1 MPLGSETIL
10 AYQDLQEFVSVLER
24 HGELRRITEP
34 VSPHLEVSEICDR
47 AVKSGGP
54 ALLFTHLTRRGG
66 GRYEMP
72 LLINTFGS
80 ERRMA
85 LALET
90 ESLDTLAGEIASFL
104 EPEVPDSLMGKLQMV
119 PKLTRLGALQP
130 KRVGRAACQE
140 IVETAAPSLAD
151 LPVLTC
157 WPMDA
162 GPYITL
168 PMVFTR
174 HPERGTRNI
183 GMYRLQVFDDRTLG
197 MHWQLHKG
205 GAEHLRVAAARGE
218 RLPVAI
224 ALGPDPSVIY
234 AATAPLPPEIDE
246 LMLAGFVRRK
256 SVEVVRCVTVDL
268 EVPASSQI
276 VLEGYVD
283 PAERRTE
290 GPFGDHTGFYSLA
303 DQYPVFH
310 LTAVTRRRSP
320 IYPTIIVGPPPMEDA
335 WLGLA
340 TERLFMPLV
349 RKVLP
354 EVVDMW
360 LPPEG
365 IFHNLA
371 ILKIRKRYPGHGRK
385 VIHAVWGLGQ
395 LMFTKIVV
403 VVDDDCDIRNPAEVV
418 WRVGT
423 HIDPKRDLVVSE
435 GPLDV
440 LDFSGL
446 APAYGGKL
454 GIDATRKTREEGFTG
469 EWPPIIRMDE
479 EVKRRVD
486 ELWPR
491 LGLGGPA
498 AAPRGW

>member
-1 MPLGSETIL
+1 V
-10 AYQDLQEFVSVLER
+10 AYDDLQQFLDVLR
-24 HGELRRITEP
+24 KHGELKTIEEP
-34 VSPHLEVSEICDR
+34 VSPRLEVTEICDR
-47 AVKSGGP
+47 VVKSGGP
-54 ALLFTHLTRRGG
+54 ALLFTHVARPGG

-80 ERRMA
+80 KRRMS
-85 LALET
+85 LALEV
-90 ESLDTLAGEIASFL
+90 DTLDALAAEIASFL
-104 EPEVPDSLMGKLQMV
+104 EPEIPDSFIGKIQMV
-119 PKLTRLGALQP
+119 PKLARLSALSP
-130 KRVGRAACQE
+130 KMVGRAPCQE
-140 IVETAAPSLAD
+140 IVETKNPSLAD
-151 LPVLTC
+151 IPIITC
-157 WPMDA
+157 WPMDG

-168 PMVFTR
+168 PLVFTR
-174 HPERGTRNI
+174 HPDLGTRNI

-197 MHWQLHKG
+197 MHWQRHKG
-205 GAEHLRVAAARGE
+205 GAEHFRAAAERGE

-224 ALGPDPSVIY
+224 ALGPDPAVIY
-234 AATAPLPPEIDE
+234 AASAPLPPEIDE
-246 LMLAGFVRRK
+246 LMLAGFIRKK
-256 SVEVVRCVTVDL
+256 SVEMVKCAGIDM

-283 PAERRTE
+283 PSESRLE

-310 LTAVTRRRSP
+310 LTAVTRRREP

-335 WLGLA
+335 YLGLA
-340 TERLFMPLV
+340 TERLFLPLV

-371 ILKIRKRYPGHGRK
+371 ILSINKRYPGHGRK

-395 LMFTKIVV
+395 LMFTKVVV
-403 VVDDDCDIRNPAEVV
+403 VVDADCNVHDPAEVV

-423 HIDPKRDLVVSE
+423 HIDAKRDIVVSE

-440 LDFSGL
+440 LDFAGM
-446 APAYGGKL
+446 APAFGGKL
-454 GIDATRKTREEGFTG
+454 GIDATRKMKEEGFAG

-479 EVKRRVD
+479 EVRKKID
-486 ELWPR
+486 AIWPR
-491 LGLGGPA
+491 LGLAGPGT
-498 AAPRGW
+498 RG

>member
-1 MPLGSETIL
+1 MAVKEGTL
-10 AYQDLQEFVSVLER
+10 AYDSLQDFLAVLKK
-24 HGELRRITEP
+24 HGDLLTIDEP
-34 VSPHLEVSEICDR
+34 VSPRLEVTEICDR
-47 AVKSGGP
+47 VVKSGGP
-54 ALLFTHLTRRGG
+54 ALLFTNLVKPGG
-66 GRYEMP
+66 GRYGMP

-80 ERRMA
+80 EKRMA

-90 ESLDTLAGEIASFL
+90 GTLDELAAEIASFL
-104 EPEVPDSLMGKLQMV
+104 EPDIPDTLLGKIQMM
-119 PKLTRLGALQP
+119 PKLSRLSALQP
-130 KRVGRAACQE
+130 KTVGRGACQE
-140 IVETAAPSLAD
+140 MVETDHPSLAD
-151 LPVLTC
+151 IPIITC

-168 PMVFTR
+168 PLVFTR
-174 HPERGTRNI
+174 HPEKGTRNI

-205 GAEHLRVAAARGE
+205 GAEHYRAAAARKE
-218 RLPVAI
+218 RMPVAI
-224 ALGPDPSVIY
+224 ALGPDPSLIY

-246 LMLAGFVRRK
+246 LMLAGFVRKK
-256 SVEVVRCVTVDL
+256 SVEMVRCVSIDM

-283 PAERRTE
+283 PSETRME

-303 DQYPVFH
+303 DMYPVFH
-310 LTAVTRRRSP
+310 LTAVTRRREP

-340 TERLFMPLV
+340 TERLFLPLV
-349 RKVLP
+349 KKVMP
-354 EVVDMW
+354 EVVDMV

-371 ILKIRKRYPGHGRK
+371 ILKINKRYAGHGRK

-395 LMFTKIVV
+395 LMFTKVVV
-403 VVDDDCDIRNPAEVV
+403 VVDADCDIHNPAEVV

-423 HIDPKRDLVVSE
+423 HFDPKRDIVVSE

-479 EVKRRVD
+479 AVVKRID
-486 ELWPR
+486 ALWPK
-491 LGLGGPA
+491 LGLP
-498 AAPRGW
+498 PRGGAA

>member
-1 MPLGSETIL
+1 M
-10 AYQDLQEFVSVLER
+10 AYESLQEFIKVLED
-24 HGELRRITEP
+24 HGELKTIDHP
-34 VSPHLEVSEICDR
+34 VSPRLEVSEICDR
-47 AVKSGGP
+47 VVKSGGP
-54 ALLFTHLTRRGG
+54 ALLFTHLTRPDG

-80 ERRMA
+80 EKRMA
-85 LALET
+85 LALEVDR
-90 ESLDTLAGEIASFL
+90 LDDLASEIASFL
-104 EPEVPDSLMGKLQMV
+104 EPQIPETLLGKIQMV
-119 PKLTRLGALQP
+119 PRLARLSALQP
-130 KRVGRAACQE
+130 KTVSRAPCQE
-140 IVETAAPSLAD
+140 LVETKNPSLANI
-151 LPVLTC
+151 PIITC

-168 PMVFTR
+168 PLVITR
-174 HPERGTRNI
+174 HPQRGTRNI
-183 GMYRLQVFDDRTLG
+183 GMYRLQVFDERTLG

-205 GAEHLRVAAARGE
+205 GAEHFRAATSGGE
-218 RLPVAI
+218 RMPVAI
-224 ALGPDPSVIY
+224 ALGPDPALIY

-246 LMLAGFVRRK
+246 LMLAGFIRK
-256 SVEVVRCVTVDL
+256 RSVEMVRCVSIDM

-283 PAERRTE
+283 PAESRTE

-303 DQYPVFH
+303 DSYPVFH
-310 LTAVTRRRSP
+310 LTAVTRRKDP
-320 IYPTIIVGPPPMEDA
+320 VYPTIIVGPPPMEDA
-335 WLGLA
+335 YLGLA
-340 TERLFMPLV
+340 TERLFLPLV

-371 ILKIRKRYPGHGRK
+371 ILKIDKRFPGHGRK

-395 LMFTKIVV
+395 LMFTKVVV
-403 VVDDDCDIRNPAEVV
+403 VVDADCDIRNPAELV

-423 HIDPKRDLVVSE
+423 HIDARRDVIVSE

-440 LDFSGL
+440 LDFAGQ
-446 APAYGGKL
+446 APAFGGKL

-469 EWPPIIRMDE
+469 EWPPIIRMDD

-486 ELWPR
+486 ALWPK
-491 LGLGGPA
+491 LGLT
-498 AAPRGW
+498 APGMKT

>member
-1 MPLGSETIL
+1 M
-10 AYQDLQEFVSVLER
+10 AHDDLQDFLAQLEK
-24 HGELRRITEP
+24 HGELRTINEP

-47 AVKSGGP
+47 VVKSGGP
-54 ALLFTHLTRRGG
+54 ALLFKNLVRRDG

-80 ERRMA
+80 EKRMA
-85 LALET
+85 MALGT
-90 ESLDTLAGEIASFL
+90 PSLDELAAEIASFL
-104 EPEVPDSLMGKLQMV
+104 EPEVPETLLGKLQMV
-119 PKLTRLGALQP
+119 PKLARLGSLQP
-130 KRVGRAACQE
+130 HKVNRAACQE
-140 IVETAAPSLAD
+140 LVETSSPSLSGI
-151 LPVLTC
+151 PILTC

-168 PMVFTR
+168 PLVFTR
-174 HPERGTRNI
+174 HPELGTRNI

-205 GAEHLRVAAARGE
+205 GAEHFRVARARGE

-224 ALGPDPSVIY
+224 ALGPDPAVIY

-246 LMLAGFVRRK
+246 LMLAGFIRKK
-256 SVEVVRCVTVDL
+256 SVDMVRCVSVDL

-283 PAERRTE
+283 PQEMRTE

-310 LTAVTRRRSP
+310 LTAVTRRRDAL
-320 IYPTIIVGPPPMEDA
+320 YPTIIVGPPPMEDA

-340 TERLFMPLV
+340 TERLFLPLV

-395 LMFTKIVV
+395 LMFTKVVV
-403 VVDDDCDIRNPAEVV
+403 VVDEDCDIRNPAELV

-423 HIDPKRDLVVSE
+423 HIDAKRDLVLSE

-440 LDFSGL
+440 LDFAGL

-469 EWPPIIRMDE
+469 EWPPILRMDD

-486 ELWPR
+486 ALWPR
-491 LGLGGPA
+491 LGLPEPG
-498 AAPRGW
+498 RGR

>member
-1 MPLGSETIL
+1 M
-10 AYQDLQEFVSVLER
+10 AYDDLQAFLGALESS
-24 HGELRRITEP
+24 GELRTIAEP
-34 VSPHLEVSEICDR
+34 VSPLLEITEICDR
-47 AVKSGGP
+47 VVKRGGP
-54 ALLFTHLTRRGG
+54 ALLFTHPARPDG
-66 GRYEMP
+66 GRYPMP
-72 LLINTFGS
+72 LLINMFGS

-90 ESLDTLAGEIASFL
+90 EGLDALASEIASFL
-104 EPEVPDSLMGKLQMV
+104 EPELPDTLMGKLQMV
-119 PKLTRLGALQP
+119 PKLARLGALQP
-130 KRVGRAACQE
+130 RRVSRAACQE
-140 IVETAAPSLAD
+140 VVETAGPSLSD
-151 LPVLTC
+151 LPILTC

-168 PMVFTR
+168 PLVFTR
-174 HPERGTRNI
+174 HPELGSRNI

-205 GAEHLRVAAARGE
+205 GAEHFRAWAARGE
-218 RLPVAI
+218 RMPVAV
-224 ALGPDPSVIY
+224 ALGPDPSLIY

-246 LMLAGFVRRK
+246 LMLAGFIRKK
-256 SVEVVRCVTVDL
+256 SVDMVRCVSVDL

-283 PAERRTE
+283 PAERRRE

-303 DQYPVFH
+303 DDYPVFH
-310 LTAVTRRRSP
+310 LTAVTRRRDP

-340 TERLFMPLV
+340 TERLFLPLV

-354 EVVDMW
+354 EVVDLW

-371 ILKIRKRYPGHGRK
+371 VVKIRKRYPGHGRK

-395 LMFTKIVV
+395 LMFTKVVV
-403 VVDDDCDIRNPAEVV
+403 VVDDDCDIRNPAELV

-423 HIDPKRDLVVSE
+423 HIDARRDIVVSE

-440 LDFSGL
+440 LDFAGQ

-479 EVKRRVD
+479 EVRRRVD
-486 ELWPR
+486 ALWPR
-491 LGLGGPA
+491 LGLPGT
-498 AAPRGW
+498 PR

>member
-1 MPLGSETIL
+1 MQRL
-10 AYQDLQEFVSVLER
+10 AEMRRDDLAFEDLQEFVAALKQC
-24 HGELRRITEP
+24 GELRTIDEP
-34 VSPHLEVSEICDR
+34 ISPRLEVTEICDR
-47 AVKSGGP
+47 VVKSGGP
-54 ALLFTHLTRRGG
+54 ALLFTNLTRPDG
-66 GRYEMP
+66 GRYGMP
-72 LLINTFGS
+72 LLINAFGS
-80 ERRMA
+80 VRRMA
-85 LALET
+85 LALGVET
-90 ESLDTLAGEIASFL
+90 LDALAGEIASFL
-104 EPEVPDSLMGKLQMV
+104 EPEIPDSMLGKLQMV
-119 PKLTRLGALQP
+119 PKLARLSALAP
-130 KRVGRAACQE
+130 KSVGRAACQE
-140 IVETAAPSLAD
+140 VVETKNPTLAD
-151 LPVLTC
+151 IPVITC

-168 PMVFTR
+168 PLVFTR

-183 GMYRLQVFDDRTLG
+183 GMYRLQVFDERTLG

-205 GAEHLRVAAARGE
+205 GAEHFRAAAARGD
-218 RLPVAI
+218 RMPVAI
-224 ALGPDPSVIY
+224 AMGPDPSLIY

-246 LMLAGFVRRK
+246 LMLAGFIRKK
-256 SVEVVRCVTVDL
+256 SVEMVKCVSIDM

-310 LTAVTRRRSP
+310 LTAVTRRRDP

-340 TERLFMPLV
+340 TERLFLPLI

-354 EVVDMW
+354 EVVDMH

-371 ILKIRKRYPGHGRK
+371 ILKINKRYPGHGRK

-395 LMFTKIVV
+395 LMFTKIVI
-403 VVDDDCDIRNPAEVV
+403 VVDADCDIHNPAELV

-423 HIDPKRDLVVSE
+423 HIDAKRDIVLSE

-440 LDFSGL
+440 LDFAGL

-454 GIDATRKTREEGFTG
+454 GIDATRKTKEEGFTG
-469 EWPPIIRMDE
+469 EWPPIIRMEDE
-479 EVKRRVD
+479 VIRKID
-486 ELWPR
+486 ALWPR
-491 LGLGGPA
+491 LGLA
-498 AAPRGW
+498 ARRGET

>member
-1 MPLGSETIL
+1 M
-10 AYQDLQEFVSVLER
+10 AYEDLQEFLDVLKR
-24 HGELRRITEP
+24 HGELRTIEEP
-34 VSPHLEVSEICDR
+34 VSPRLEVSEICDR
-47 AVKSGGP
+47 VVKAGGP
-54 ALLFTHLTRRGG
+54 ALLFTNLTRPDGT
-66 GRYEMP
+66 RYDMP

-80 ERRMA
+80 VRRMC
-85 LALET
+85 LALGVD
-90 ESLDTLAGEIASFL
+90 SLDVLAAEIASFL
-104 EPEVPDSLMGKLQMV
+104 EPEIPDTLMGKIQMV
-119 PKLTRLGALQP
+119 PKLARLSALQP
-130 KRVGRAACQE
+130 KSVGRAACQE
-140 IVETAAPSLAD
+140 VVETENPSMAGI
-151 LPVLTC
+151 PIITC

-168 PMVFTR
+168 PLVITR
-174 HPERGTRNI
+174 HPELGTRNI
-183 GMYRLQVFDDRTLG
+183 GMYRLQMFDDRTLG

-205 GAEHLRVAAARGE
+205 GAEHFRAAAEARA
-218 RLPVAI
+218 RMPVAI
-224 ALGPDPSVIY
+224 ALGPDPSLIY

-256 SVEVVRCVTVDL
+256 SVEMVKCVTIDM

-283 PAERRTE
+283 PSERRLE

-303 DQYPVFH
+303 DEYPVFH
-310 LTAVTRRRSP
+310 LTAVTRRRQP

-340 TERLFMPLV
+340 TERLFLPLI

-354 EVVDMW
+354 EVIDIHM
-360 LPPEG
+360 PPAG

-371 ILKIRKRYPGHGRK
+371 IIKINKRYPGHGRK

-395 LMFTKIVV
+395 LMFTKVVV
-403 VVDDDCDIRNPAEVV
+403 VVDADCDIHDPAEIV

-423 HIDPKRDLVVSE
+423 HIDAKRDLVVSE

-440 LDFSGL
+440 LDFAGQ

-454 GIDATRKTREEGFTG
+454 GIDATRKTKEEGFTG
-469 EWPPIIRMDE
+469 QWPPIIRMDDDV
-479 EVKRRVD
+479 VKRID
-486 ELWPR
+486 AMWPK
-491 LGLGGPA
+491 LGLPGPEK
-498 AAPRGW
+498 RK